1 MPTLDRA
8 TLRQLRIFD
17 AAARHLH
24 FGRAAVEIHVT
35 QPAISIQ
42 LKQLEQI
49 VGTPLFEQLGRRK
62 HLTRAG
68 VELARHARVVLAQL
82 RQADAALQKL
92 SHPASGSLDVVS
104 TTTAEYF
111 VPRLLA
117 EFRQSRPELAVRL
130 TVKNR
135 DAVIRDLAD
144 NTVDLAVMGR
154 APAGLDTTAV
164 AFARHP
170 LAVIA
175 EPGHPLAAR
184 RRLQLKDLADETFLV
199 REYGSGTRDAME
211 RAFAAAA
218 FEPRET
224 IEIGP
229 NEAIKQAVMAG
240 MGLGFVSIHTV
251 NAELA
256 SRRLVVLRITG
267 MPVVRQWY
275 VIHRRTKH
283 LSPSAAAFKAF
294 LATHG
299 ADRLLQPRSFTDMR
313 RSPNTKL

>member
-1 MPTLDRA
+1 MAIFDRA

-24 FGRAAVEIHVT
+24 FARAAAEIHVT

-42 LKQLEQI
+42 LRQLEHI
-49 VGTPLFEQLGRRK
+49 VGAPLFEQMGRRK
-62 HLTRAG
+62 HLTRTG
-68 VELARHARVVLAQL
+68 TELARHARIVLVQL
-82 RQADAALQKL
+82 RQADEALRKLNSPAAGLL
-92 SHPASGSLDVVS
+92 EIVS

-117 EFRQSRPELAVRL
+117 EFRKSRPGLSVRL

-164 AFARHP
+164 AFATHP
-170 LAVIA
+170 LAIVA
-175 EPGHPLAAR
+175 APDHRLAR
-184 RRLQLKDLADETFLV
+184 RRRVRLEELAEEPFLV

-211 RAFAAAA
+211 RAFAVRH
-218 FEPRET
+218 FQPTEM

-229 NEAIKQAVMAG
+229 NEAIKQAVMSG
-240 MGLGFVSIHTV
+240 MGLGFVSLHTIG
-251 NAELA
+251 AELA
-256 SRRLVVLRITG
+256 TSRLIVLAVAG
-267 MPVVRQWY
+267 MPVMRQWY
-275 VIHRRTKH
+275 AIHRKTKQ
-283 LSPSAAAFKAF
+283 LSLAAADFKKF
-294 LATHG
+294 LVAQGATQLH
-299 ADRLLQPRSFTDMR
+299 DSMMR
-313 RSPNTKL
+313 P

>member
-1 MPTLDRA
+1 MSIFDRV

-24 FGRAAVEIHVT
+24 FARAAAEIHVT

-42 LKQLEQI
+42 LKQLEHI
-49 VGTPLFEQLGRRK
+49 VGAPLFEQMGRRK

-68 VELARHARVVLAQL
+68 MELARHARIVLMQL
-82 RQADAALQKL
+82 RQADEALQRL
-92 SHPASGSLDVVS
+92 QSPAAGNLDIVS

-117 EFRQSRPELAVRL
+117 AFRKGRPGLSVRL

-135 DAVIRDLAD
+135 DAVVRDLAD
-144 NTVDLAVMGR
+144 NTVDVAVMGR
-154 APAGLDTTAV
+154 PPPGLDTTAV

-170 LAVIA
+170 LSIV
-175 EPGHPLAAR
+175 AAPDHRFAGR
-184 RRLQLKDLADETFLV
+184 RRVRLEELADEAFLV

-211 RAFAAAA
+211 RAFAMKRFQAA
-218 FEPRET
+218 EM

-240 MGLGFVSIHTV
+240 MGLGFLSLHTIG
-251 NAELA
+251 AELA
-256 SRRLVVLRITG
+256 ASRLVVLAIAG
-267 MPVVRQWY
+267 MPVMRQWY
-275 VIHRRTKH
+275 AIHRKTKQ
-283 LSPSAAAFKAF
+283 LSPAAAAFKTF
-294 LATHG
+294 LIQHG
-299 ADRLLQPRSFTDMR
+299 ARQLDRPITRL
-313 RSPNTKL
+313 